1 MHFNSR
7 PVLIQLRISGGCDGQ
22 VEATEMARNATEK
35 ARADVRE
42 YMSPPKIFGDFRALF
57 TSMAVS
63 IKGFLW
69 SRVKY
74 SYSPSLG

>member
-1 MHFNSR
+1 
-7 PVLIQLRISGGCDGQ
+7 
-22 VEATEMARNATEK
+22 MARNATER

-42 YMSPPKIFGDFRALF
+42 YMRPPKIFGDFRALF